1 MELEFDEEIL
11 QELEDAGY
19 DSELY
24 QLVCEAE
31 NYIMSVGE
39 FLDAGAQRV
48 GDLADWAAEFCF
60 DVYGC
65 ELRSLPAFIA
75 NHIDWKA
82 VAFNEL
88 LTSGDYSCTDD
99 FGGGYIVWRR
109 N

>member
-24 QLVCEAE
+24 QLVYEAE

-48 GDLADWAAEFCF
+48 NDLADWAAELCF

-88 LTSGDYSCTDD
+88 LTSGDYSYTDD

>member
-19 DSELY
+19 DSGLC
-24 QLVCEAE
+24 QLVCKAE
-31 NYIMSVGE
+31 NYIMSVGG

-48 GDLADWAAEFCF
+48 NDLADWAAELCF

-75 NHIDWKA
+75 SHIGWKA
-82 VAFNEL
+82 AAFNERL
-88 LTSGDYSCTDD
+88 LSGAYSYTDD
-99 FGGGYIVWRR
+99 PYGACIAWRY